1 MARRA
6 AGHAHQLTNMPHKH
20 DGVPLQ
26 RDQGPSARERQ
37 TASLRSTMV
46 SVALNTTL
54 SVLQFLIGILSNSA
68 ALVADAIHSLSD
80 LLSDFIVLIAN
91 KHSAKAPDDNHPYGH
106 HRFETAAS
114 LAIGVLLIV
123 VGVGM
128 LMQGYPKLTRPEA
141 LAPVHQAA
149 LYAAFVTLVSKELLF
164 RYLLR
169 VGRRVRSTMLVA
181 NAWHARSDAA
191 SSLMVTVGIA
201 ASLAGFP
208 LADPVAALIVGVMI
222 IRMGWRFFAD
232 AFHDLMDRGVD
243 IDTENR
249 IRALLLGTPGVLGL
263 HGLKTRKMGDMIW
276 VEVDLEMDGMLTIQ
290 EGHEIAAEAR
300 RRVMQQEAVLDVMT
314 HFDPVVMR
322 AADYSALRPNA
333 PGVEPKNWRNAAMN
347 DDVDS

>member
-1 MARRA
+1 MAGRPARDA
-6 AGHAHQLTNMPHKH
+6 YQLIDMPQTH
-20 DGVPLQ
+20 DGLPLQ
-26 RDQGPSARERQ
+26 HDPGPTTRERQ
-37 TASLRSTMV
+37 IASLRSTMV
-46 SVALNTTL
+46 SVVLNTTL
-54 SVLQFLIGILSNSA
+54 SIIQFLIGILSNSA

-106 HRFETAAS
+106 HRFETAAT
-114 LAIGVLLIV
+114 LGIGVLLIV

-128 LMQGYPKLTRPEA
+128 LVQGYPKLTRPEA

-149 LYAAFVTLVSKELLF
+149 LYAAMLTLVSKELLF

-191 SSLMVTVGIA
+191 SSLMVTVGIG

-222 IRMGWRFFAD
+222 IRMGGRFFLD
-232 AFHDLMDRGVD
+232 AFHDLTDRGVD

-249 IRALLLGTPGVLGL
+249 IRALLLETPGVLGV
-263 HGLKTRKMGDMIW
+263 HGLKTRRMGDMIW
-276 VEVDLEMDGMLTIQ
+276 VEVDLEMDGTLTIQ
-290 EGHEIAAEAR
+290 AGHEIAAEAR

-322 AADYSALRPNA
+322 PSAYSDFRASR
-333 PGVEPKNWRNAAMN
+333 PGVEPKN
-347 DDVDS
+347 

>member
-1 MARRA
+1 MAQVPGQPPFRGDQE
-6 AGHAHQLTNMPHKH
+6 AGA
-20 DGVPLQ
+20 G
-26 RDQGPSARERQ
+26 ERQ
-37 TASLRSTMV
+37 AAALRSTLV
-46 SVALNTTL
+46 SVVVNIALT
-54 SVLQFLIGILSNSA
+54 VAQFIIGALANSA
-68 ALVADAIHSLSD
+68 ALVADAVHSLSD
-80 LLSDFIVLIAN
+80 LLSDFIVLLAN
-91 KHSAKAPDDNHPYGH
+91 RHSAKAPDDNHPYGH

-243 IDTENR
+243 VETEAR
-249 IRALLLGTPGVLGL
+249 IRSLLLETPGVLGI

-276 VEVDLEMDGMLTIQ
+276 VEVDLEMDGNLTIQ
-290 EGHEIAAEAR
+290 EGHE
-300 RRVMQQEAVLDVMT
+300 
-314 HFDPVVMR
+314 
-322 AADYSALRPNA
+322 
-333 PGVEPKNWRNAAMN
+333 
-347 DDVDS
+347 